1 MGSHSSGSPIKVSNQ
16 QASKRAGLGQ
26 TAGGSILED
35 HQIYKLH
42 DLVTADFEMSA
53 NDKDYKLGHDQVI
66 KVCKI
71 LLHKINYN
79 NKRNGQDKDLLMS
92 EMLE

>member
-1 MGSHSSGSPIKVSNQ
+1 MD
-16 QASKRAGLGQ
+16 
-26 TAGGSILED
+26 D

-53 NDKDYKLGHDQVI
+53 NDKDYKLGHEQVI

-79 NKRNGQDKDLLMS
+79 NKRNG
-92 EMLE
+92 